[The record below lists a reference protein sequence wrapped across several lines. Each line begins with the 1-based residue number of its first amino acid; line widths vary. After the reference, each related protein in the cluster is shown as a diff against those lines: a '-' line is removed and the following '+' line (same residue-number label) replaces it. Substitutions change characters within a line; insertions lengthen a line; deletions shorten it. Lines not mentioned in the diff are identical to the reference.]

1 MQFISNLNKKN
12 IMKNL
17 ITTLLIITS
26 FNMSS
31 QKWINDSNCD
41 SQSYK
46 ILNEAITHL
55 ANLEQL
61 TAVGMAK
68 AAKMSDSGCEC
79 ANLVLAAAAATDAN
93 WGTRKAKLEAINT
106 QLLSSEEKAWYD
118 LLVETTKGED
128 NTWSDVYSDAI
139 SNFSDSPLI
148 NWVGIGGTG
157 AGWDGY
163 MAFSKKFPENSSAA
177 YNMIAYGYAYGEYGD
192 EPDFE
197 AAYESIDKSM
207 ELHQGPNAMDSKAE
221 IAAMEG
227 KYQIA
232 LNNQLKAFDY
242 AFFASPY
249 QPKLQIYYRNLV
261 KENLSNNLKEAQ
273 KAVQKAILDR
283 NYDEFKKY
291 ISEDMQLVSGDSNLQ
306 DFYEF
311 NESSFSRGANVN
323 WDNFDLRDIDVD
335 FSPDMGTAILTFY
348 ADGSYSVGDSDEKVD
363 YSTRASSVWIA
374 TDSGWKTVH
383 TNWAPYG
390 GGSGIPKN

>member
-1 MQFISNLNKKN
+1 
-12 IMKNL
+12 MKNL
-17 ITTLLIITS
+17 ITILLIITS

-41 SQSYK
+41 AQSYET
-46 ILNEAITHL
+46 LNEAITHL
-55 ANLEQL
+55 ANIEQL

-106 QLLSSEEKAWYD
+106 QLLTSEEKAWYD

-335 FSPDMGTAILTFY
+335 FSPDMNTAILTFY

>member
-1 MQFISNLNKKN
+1 
-12 IMKNL
+12 MKNL
-17 ITTLLIITS
+17 ITILLIITS

-261 KENLSNNLKEAQ
+261 KENLSNNLREAQ

>member
-1 MQFISNLNKKN
+1 
-12 IMKNL
+12 MKNL

-41 SQSYK
+41 SQSYE

-273 KAVQKAILDR
+273 KAVQKAILER

-311 NESSFSRGANVN
+311 NQSSFSRGANVN
-323 WDNFDLRDIDVD
+323 WDNFDLRDIDVS

-348 ADGSYSVGDSDEKVD
+348 ADGSYSVGDSSEKVD

-383 TNWAPYG
+383 TNWATYG

>member
-1 MQFISNLNKKN
+1 
-12 IMKNL
+12 MKNL

-55 ANLEQL
+55 ANLEHL

>member
-1 MQFISNLNKKN
+1 
-12 IMKNL
+12 MKNL
-17 ITTLLIITS
+17 ITILLIITS

-41 SQSYK
+41 SQSYE

-106 QLLSSEEKAWYD
+106 QLLTSEEKAWYD
-118 LLVETTKGED
+118 LLVETTNGED

-139 SNFSDSPLI
+139 SNFSESPLI

-335 FSPDMGTAILTFY
+335 FSPDMNTAILTFY

>member
-1 MQFISNLNKKN
+1 
-12 IMKNL
+12 MKNL
-17 ITTLLIITS
+17 ITILLIITS

-41 SQSYK
+41 AQSYE

-55 ANLEQL
+55 ANIEQL

-79 ANLVLAAAAATDAN
+79 ANLVIAAAASGNAN
-93 WGTRKAKLEAINT
+93 WGSRKEKLAEINT

-118 LLVETTKGED
+118 LLVETTKGEENSWD
-128 NTWSDVYSDAI
+128 DVYSEKI
-139 SNFSDSPLI
+139 EKFSESPLI
-148 NWVGIGGTG
+148 NWVGIRGFN
-157 AGWDGY
+157 WDGY
-163 MAFSKKFPENSSAA
+163 MAFSKKFPENSSSA
-177 YNMIAYGYAYGEYGD
+177 YNMIAYGYAYGEYGE
-192 EPDFE
+192 EPDYE
-197 AAYESIDKSM
+197 AAYEAIDKSIA
-207 ELHQGPNAMDSKAE
+207 LHGGPNALDSKSE

-227 KYQIA
+227 DYQKA
-232 LNNQLKAFDY
+232 FTNQLKAVDY

-249 QPKLQIYYRNLV
+249 QTKLVTYWRSANEGDLAD
-261 KENLSNNLKEAQ
+261 NLKEAQ
-273 KAVQKAILDR
+273 RNVQKAIMDR
-283 NYDEFKKY
+283 NYDEFQKY
-291 ISEDMQLVSGDSNLQ
+291 VSEDMKLISGDSNLQ

-311 NESSFSRGANVN
+311 SEESFSRNSSVSWESFN
-323 WDNFDLRDIDVD
+323 LRDIDVS

-348 ADGSYSVGDSDEKVD
+348 ADGSYSVGDSSEKVD

>member
-1 MQFISNLNKKN
+1 
-12 IMKNL
+12 MKNL
-17 ITTLLIITS
+17 ITILLIITS

-41 SQSYK
+41 SQSYE

-106 QLLSSEEKAWYD
+106 QLLTSEEKAWYD

-335 FSPDMGTAILTFY
+335 FSPDMNTAILTFY

>member
-1 MQFISNLNKKN
+1 
-12 IMKNL
+12 MKNL
-17 ITTLLIITS
+17 ITILLIITS

-41 SQSYK
+41 AQSYE

-128 NTWSDVYSDAI
+128 NIWSDVYSDAI

-323 WDNFDLRDIDVD
+323 WDNFDLRDIDVS

>member
-1 MQFISNLNKKN
+1 
-12 IMKNL
+12 MKNL
-17 ITTLLIITS
+17 ITILLIITS
-26 FNMSS
+26 FSMSS

-41 SQSYK
+41 SQSFE

-55 ANLEQL
+55 ANVEYLL
-61 TAVGMAK
+61 AVGMAK
-68 AAKMSDSGCEC
+68 AAKISDSGCEC

-106 QLLSSEEKAWYD
+106 QLLTSEEKAWYD
-118 LLVETTKGED
+118 LLVETTNGED

-348 ADGSYSVGDSDEKVD
+348 ADGSYSVGDSDKKVD

>member
-1 MQFISNLNKKN
+1 
-12 IMKNL
+12 MKNL
-17 ITTLLIITS
+17 ITILLIITS

-41 SQSYK
+41 AQSYE

-106 QLLSSEEKAWYD
+106 QLLTSEEKAWYD

-335 FSPDMGTAILTFY
+335 FSPDMDTAILTFY

>member
-1 MQFISNLNKKN
+1 
-12 IMKNL
+12 MKNL
-17 ITTLLIITS
+17 ITILLIITS

-41 SQSYK
+41 AQSYE

-106 QLLSSEEKAWYD
+106 QLLTSEEKAWYD

-335 FSPDMGTAILTFY
+335 FSPDMNTAILTFY

>member
-1 MQFISNLNKKN
+1 ME
-12 IMKNL
+12 NL
-17 ITTLLIITS
+17 ITILLIITS

-41 SQSYK
+41 AQSYE

-55 ANLEQL
+55 ANVEYLL
-61 TAVGMAK
+61 AVGMAK
-68 AAKMSDSGCEC
+68 AAKIIDSGCEC
-79 ANLVLAAAAATDAN
+79 AHLVLAAAAATDPN

-106 QLLSSEEKAWYD
+106 QLLTSEEKAWYD

-139 SNFSDSPLI
+139 SNFSESPLI

-177 YNMIAYGYAYGEYGD
+177 YNMIAYGYAYGEYDD

-261 KENLSNNLKEAQ
+261 KENLSNNLREAQ

-311 NESSFSRGANVN
+311 NESSFSRGANVS

-335 FSPDMGTAILTFY
+335 FSPDMDTAILTFY

>member
-1 MQFISNLNKKN
+1 
-12 IMKNL
+12 MKNL
-17 ITTLLIITS
+17 ITILLIITS

-41 SQSYK
+41 SQSYE

-106 QLLSSEEKAWYD
+106 QLLTSEEKAWYD

-335 FSPDMGTAILTFY
+335 FSPDMDTAILTFY